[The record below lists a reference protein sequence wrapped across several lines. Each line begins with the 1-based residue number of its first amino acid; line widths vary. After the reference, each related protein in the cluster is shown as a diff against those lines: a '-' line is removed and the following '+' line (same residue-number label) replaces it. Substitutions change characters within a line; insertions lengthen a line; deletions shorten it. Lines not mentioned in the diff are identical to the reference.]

1 VNLHLDIAFSH
12 LRSRRRQTIVSL
24 LGVVLGVAF
33 FLAVSALMRGSE
45 RDLIERLVD
54 TAPHITIYD
63 EYRDPRPQPARMLF
77 PAGAVQIRGVKP
89 RAERRGIRQYR
100 QKLLTIDAIRGTQA
114 APVLAAQ
121 AIFSFAGRDEAVTLS
136 GIVPARM
143 KNVSQIDD
151 DIVAGSLDAIDVNP
165 SGIIIGR
172 ALAKKLSLSMGD
184 TVSVVSP
191 AGNLRAMKI
200 VALFETGNAG
210 YDESQTFA
218 QLTRVQA
225 LMNRPNVANLIVVKM
240 DDAFA
245 ARQAAAFIERATGYK
260 SVSWQ
265 EASKDLLDALTIR
278 NVIMYTVVG
287 AILLVA
293 CFGIYNVIST
303 VVLEKTRDIA
313 ILKSMGFHA
322 RDIRL
327 IFVIEGAVIGIGG
340 SLLGMAMGSLM
351 MRAVERV
358 EIKPPGSTEAINL
371 PIYWG
376 LDQFALAAS
385 FAILS
390 AVIAAYLPARK
401 GGRVDPVDILR
412 GAA

>member
-1 VNLHLDIAFSH
+1 MNLHLDIALSH

-45 RDLIERLVD
+45 RDLISRLVD
-54 TAPHITIYD
+54 TQPHITVYD
-63 EYRDPRPQPARMLF
+63 EFRNARPQPARMLY
-77 PAGAVQIRGVKP
+77 PDAAVAIRGVKP
-89 RAERRGIRQYR
+89 RSERRGIRQYK
-100 QKLLTIDAIRGTQA
+100 QKLAAIDAIDGVQA
-114 APVLAAQ
+114 APILAAQ

-136 GIVPARM
+136 GIDPARM
-143 KNVSQIDD
+143 QGVSSIDD
-151 DIVAGSLDAIDVNP
+151 DIIAGRLDAVDANP
-165 SGIIIGR
+165 NGIIIGD
-172 ALAKKLSLSMGD
+172 ALAKKLSLAMGD

-191 AGNLRAMKI
+191 IGNVRTMKI
-200 VALFETGNAG
+200 VGLFRTGNAS

-225 LMNRPNVANLIVVKM
+225 LMNRPDVANLIIIRLN
-240 DDAFA
+240 DAY
-245 ARQAAAFIERATGYK
+245 RGQNVAAFIEETTGYK

-313 ILKSMGFHA
+313 ILKSMGFRA

-327 IFVIEGAVIGIGG
+327 IFTIEGALIGLGG
-340 SLLGMAMGSLM
+340 SILGVAMGSAM
-351 MRAVERV
+351 MRAVEQV
-358 EIKPPGSTEAINL
+358 EIKPPGSTDAITL

-390 AVIAAYLPARK
+390 AVFAAWLPARK
-401 GGRVDPVDILR
+401 GGRVHPVDILR

>member
-1 VNLHLDIAFSH
+1 MNLLFDIALSH

-54 TAPHITIYD
+54 SSPHITVRD
-63 EYRDPRPQPARMLF
+63 EYRDPHPQPAALRF
-77 PAGAVQIRGVKP
+77 PGGAVAIRGVKP
-89 RAERRGIRQYR
+89 RAERRGIRQYV
-100 QKLLTIDAIRGTQA
+100 QKLATIDAIGQLQA
-114 APVLAAQ
+114 APVLVGQ

-143 KNVSQIDD
+143 KGVSTIEE
-151 DIVAGSLDAIDVNP
+151 DIVAGSLDAVDVNP
-165 SGIIIGR
+165 NGIIIGR

-184 TVSVVSP
+184 TVTVVSP
-191 AGNLRAMKI
+191 VGNVRAMKI
-200 VALFETGNAG
+200 VGLFETGNAG

-225 LMNRPNVANLIVVKM
+225 LMNRPNVANTIVVRLE
-240 DDAFA
+240 DAYR
-245 ARQAAAFIERATGYK
+245 ARDTAAFIERSTGYK

-265 EASKDLLDALTIR
+265 EASKDLLDALVVR

-322 RDIRL
+322 RDIRR
-327 IFVIEGAVIGIGG
+327 IFVIEGAIIGLGG
-340 SLLGMAMGSLM
+340 SLLGAAMGSGM
-351 MRAVERV
+351 MRAIEQV
-358 EIKPPGSTEAINL
+358 EIKPPGATEPVNL

-376 LDQFALAAS
+376 ADQFAIAVG
-385 FAILS
+385 FAVLS
-390 AVIAAYLPARK
+390 AVVAAWLPARK
-401 GGRVDPVDILR
+401 GGRVQPVDILR

>member
-1 VNLHLDIAFSH
+1 MNLHLDIAFSH

-33 FLAVSALMRGSE
+33 FLAVSSLMRGSE

-54 TAPHITIYD
+54 TAPHITVYD

-77 PAGAVQIRGVKP
+77 PSGAVQIRGVKP

-100 QKLLTIDAIRGTQA
+100 QKLQTIDAIRGTQA

-191 AGNLRAMKI
+191 AGNVRAMKI

-225 LMNRPNVANLIVVKM
+225 LMNRPSVANLIVVKM
-240 DDAFA
+240 DDAFV

-340 SLLGMAMGSLM
+340 SLLGMAIGSVM

-376 LDQFALAAS
+376 WDQFALAAA

-390 AVIAAYLPARK
+390 AVVAAYLPARK

>member
-1 VNLHLDIAFSH
+1 V
-12 LRSRRRQTIVSL
+12 
-24 LGVVLGVAF
+24 
-33 FLAVSALMRGSE
+33 
-45 RDLIERLVD
+45 
-54 TAPHITIYD
+54 
-63 EYRDPRPQPARMLF
+63 
-77 PAGAVQIRGVKP
+77 
-89 RAERRGIRQYR
+89 
-100 QKLLTIDAIRGTQA
+100 
-114 APVLAAQ
+114 
-121 AIFSFAGRDEAVTLS
+121 IFSFAGRDEAVTLS

-165 SGIIIGR
+165 SGIIIGA
-172 ALAKKLSLSMGD
+172 ALAKKLSLVMGD

-191 AGNLRAMKI
+191 AGNVRAMKI
-200 VALFETGNAG
+200 VALFTTGNSG

-218 QLTRVQA
+218 QLKRVQA
-225 LMNRPNVANLIVVKM
+225 LMNRPNAANLIVVRM
-240 DDAFA
+240 DDAFT
-245 ARQAAAFIERATGYK
+245 ARRVATFIERATGYK

-322 RDIRL
+322 RDIRA
-327 IFVIEGAVIGIGG
+327 IFVIEGAVIGVGG
-340 SLLGMAMGSLM
+340 SLLGMAMGGAM

-358 EIKPPGSTEAINL
+358 EFKPPGSSETINL

-376 LDQFALAAS
+376 WDQFALAAT